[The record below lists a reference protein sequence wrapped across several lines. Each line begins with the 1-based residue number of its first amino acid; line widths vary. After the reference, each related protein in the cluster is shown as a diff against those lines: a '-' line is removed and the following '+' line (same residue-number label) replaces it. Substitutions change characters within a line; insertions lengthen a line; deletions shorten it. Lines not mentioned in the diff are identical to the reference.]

1 MRERL
6 MSGEKLTRVLVTGG
20 SGFLGSHIA
29 DELVRRG
36 HAVVVLDLQA
46 SEAVD
51 REVVVA
57 DVRDA
62 DAVRAAMA
70 GCEAVFHCAA
80 VADLDRAR
88 DLPRQAI
95 EVNVLGTLSVLE
107 AAAANGTR
115 RFMHASSVY
124 VFSRGG
130 SVYRT
135 TKQAAE
141 NLIQDLAG
149 SMEIDATILRFGS
162 LYGPRADEHNA
173 ILRLVTQAVTE
184 RRIDFWGDGSEVREY
199 IHIMDAAG
207 LAVDAL
213 DDRYV
218 GQSLHITGRE
228 RLSTLELVQMIN
240 EMMGGDLQVSLR
252 DEPFEGRYRLTPYS
266 FEHSTGRRL
275 TGDTYVD
282 LGLGLLEAI
291 RSVSEQYPS
300 ELIDS

>member
-1 MRERL
+1 MAGVAA
-6 MSGEKLTRVLVTGG
+6 SRVLVTGG

-36 HAVVVLDLQA
+36 RQVVVLDLEA
-46 SEAVD
+46 PEAVD
-51 REVVVA
+51 REVVIA

-62 DAVRAAMA
+62 DAVRAAMT

-80 VADLDRAR
+80 IADLAGAR
-88 DLPRQAI
+88 DLPRLAI

-107 AAAANGTR
+107 AAAATGTR
-115 RFMHASSVY
+115 RFMHTSSVY
-124 VFSRGG
+124 VFSRSG

-135 TKQAAE
+135 TKKAAE

-149 SMEIDATILRFGS
+149 PMGIGATILRFGS

-173 ILRLVTQAVTE
+173 ILRLVKQAVTE
-184 RRIDFWGDGSEVREY
+184 RRIDFWGDGSEIREY
-199 IHIMDAAG
+199 IHITDAAG

-213 DDRYV
+213 ADDYV

-228 RLSTLELVQMIN
+228 RLSTLELIQMIN
-240 EMMGGDLQVSLR
+240 EMMGGDLEVSLQ

-266 FEHSTGRRL
+266 FEQNTGRRL
-275 TGDTYVD
+275 TGETYVD

-291 RSVSEQYPS
+291 RAVSEQHS
-300 ELIDS
+300 GEGLE

>member
-1 MRERL
+1 
-6 MSGEKLTRVLVTGG
+6 MSGVEPVRVLVTGG

-29 DELVRRG
+29 DELVHRG
-36 HAVVVLDLQA
+36 HAVVVLDL
-46 SEAVD
+46 EAPEVVD
-51 REVVVA
+51 RELVIA

-62 DAVRAAMA
+62 DAVREAMA

-107 AAAANGTR
+107 AAAATGTR

-149 SMEIDATILRFGS
+149 PMEVDATILRFGS

-184 RRIDFWGDGSEVREY
+184 RRIDFWGDGSEIREY
-199 IHIMDAAG
+199 IHITDAAA

-213 DDRYV
+213 DPGFA

-228 RLSTLELVQMIN
+228 RLTTLELVQLIN
-240 EMMGGDLQVSLR
+240 EIMGGNLEVSLL
-252 DEPFEGRYRLTPYS
+252 DKPFDGRYRLTPYS

-282 LGLGLLEAI
+282 LGLGLLETI
-291 RSVSEQYPS
+291 RAVSEQYPR
-300 ELIDS
+300 EGIDR